1 MKYILYPLWI
11 IICLGLLLFELL
23 AFAIYHILGFLW
35 TFFPVNLTWEMFT
48 KQDSFWGTISPG
60 YDKNPKETFI
70 RYLTLG
76 EYKNHE

>member
-35 TFFPVNLTWEMFT
+35 TFQLIKFAWRDFT
-48 KQDSFWGTISPG
+48 KENFGCFEREG
-60 YDKNPKETFI
+60 YDKNPKETFM
-70 RYLTLG
+70 RHLTFG
-76 EYKNHE
+76 EYKNHKL